1 MGEQGGGRPTLWW
14 NYGIEV
20 EEALT
25 KKNFH
30 LTHKENIE
38 KTKELLRKPG
48 KLSLPFWIQRNCVP
62 QNIPL
67 RGHRD
72 SAKMIQNWE
81 KVNLLILEIL
91 YYYVMDPRE
100 EIETL
105 RTMFSKPHECLMFYC
120 FPLDFCCC
128 FGGILRQT
136 EIIN

>member
-1 MGEQGGGRPTLWW
+1 MGEQGGGRPTLGW

-25 KKNFH
+25 KKTFH

-48 KLSLPFWIQRNCVP
+48 KLSLPFWIQGNCVP

-100 EIETL
+100 EIENHVQQASWMPHVL
-105 RTMFSKPHECLMFYC
+105 LFSFRIFLLFWWYFKA
-120 FPLDFCCC
+120 
-128 FGGILRQT
+128 
-136 EIIN
+136 NWNN